1 MKILKSKESLNGGF
15 PDTQKMIK
23 AFLSFAEHRFD
34 VMAQKSF
41 DIISDKYFYK
51 FIEMSKDN
59 LFIDDESRK

>member
-1 MKILKSKESLNGGF
+1 
-15 PDTQKMIK
+15 MIK